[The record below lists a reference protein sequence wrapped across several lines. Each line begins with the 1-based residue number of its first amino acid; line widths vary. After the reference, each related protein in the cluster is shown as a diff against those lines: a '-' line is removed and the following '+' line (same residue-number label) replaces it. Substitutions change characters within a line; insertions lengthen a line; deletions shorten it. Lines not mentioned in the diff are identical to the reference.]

1 MQASVDIL
9 KALQDL
15 NKKIDQNRDA
25 IRDDIFELKEE
36 IILNRDDI
44 DFVKELKKVT
54 TVVNLEKK
62 LKVVDDLVNIKM
74 KVIGGMVVISFIWSL
89 VFWFI
94 SKKIL

>member
-9 KALQDL
+9 KAIQDL
-15 NKKIDQNRDA
+15 DKKIDQNRDA